1 MGAGAGAKA
10 TSKPSGDDAGALAAE
25 IDRRGLVR
33 HGDAF
38 SSRHKGVSWDKQAQ
52 TWRARLKHG
61 GKTPKLGY
69 FGTEAEAKARRD
81 ARCREL
87 GIDTGGAS
95 LGFRGMTNFEAAR
108 PLAEEPQEEGLLL
121 PDAHDAVGPAAA
133 REGQGEVSASLLRYL
148 GLPAGASPGEIGAAL
163 AAELADGASTADE
176 DNTSLLET

>member
-87 GIDTGGAS
+87 
-95 LGFRGMTNFEAAR
+95 R
-108 PLAEEPQEEGLLL
+108 PADHL
-121 PDAHDAVGPAAA
+121 
-133 REGQGEVSASLLRYL
+133 REVPELERYQVVF
-148 GLPAGASPGEIGAAL
+148 
-163 AAELADGASTADE
+163 ST
-176 DNTSLLET
+176 SIIPY